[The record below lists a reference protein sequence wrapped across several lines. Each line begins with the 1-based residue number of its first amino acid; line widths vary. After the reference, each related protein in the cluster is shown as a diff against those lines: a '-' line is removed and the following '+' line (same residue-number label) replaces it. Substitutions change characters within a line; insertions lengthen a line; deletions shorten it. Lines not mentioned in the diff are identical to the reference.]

1 MKAPNKFEANIVP
14 FGENDDYFYTISAG
28 EVIGNLEDFLTLVS
42 EELANFAQDNSPYAI
57 IIDTRTETPIFRVT
71 LSHNLDYVL
80 EVLNA

>member
-14 FGENDDYFYTISAG
+14 FGEYDDYFYTISTSD
-28 EVIGNLEDFLTLVS
+28 VIGNLEDFLTLIS
-42 EELANFAQDNSPYAI
+42 EELANFAQDNEPYAI
-57 IIDTRTETPIFRVT
+57 IIDPRTETPLFRVT